1 MPKPYTI
8 EISYLERTLALL
20 KKSNSPTSELDS
32 IRLEEYIKRLKENYS
47 SVENDNLRESLDED
61 EENLDYFEPFY
72 KIIERITK
80 TKVKKNTISYTKII
94 LDNDTVLNLVEDFFK
109 NQSNFYDKGYKE
121 FKKNINNH
129 LQFFKPNDN
138 SDGEIIFLK
147 SINESFVSIPDYSN
161 ICKLCIAV
169 HELTHVIDA
178 YHNPDFH
185 YNLGIREIDALFM
198 EMIAAD
204 YFSKKLNLEKDG
216 NIRKLFLHNII
227 KSMINNIQN
236 KTKMLLVYRKHK
248 NAPLENF
255 IANMELYG
263 YTREQIEAYEKYNLV
278 EDYYYV
284 LPHFIAIELY
294 FIYKSNKSKALL
306 ILEDIVNNGTDENIF
321 ELLEK
326 HNIKITKNAKK
337 YSKSLKHKLKNK
349 H

>member
-1 MPKPYTI
+1 MQKPYTI
-8 EISYLERTLALL
+8 EISYLENTIALL
-20 KKSNSPTSELDS
+20 RKTSFPTSEIDT
-32 IRLEEYIKRLKENYS
+32 IRLDGYIKRLKENYS
-47 SVENDNLRESLDED
+47 SLENADLKESLDED

-72 KIIERITK
+72 KIIEKVSK
-80 TKVKKNTISYTKII
+80 TKVKKGTISYTKI
-94 LDNDTVLNLVEDFFK
+94 LFSHDETLKLVEDFFK
-109 NQSNFYDKGYKE
+109 SQGHFYSSGYE
-121 FKKNINNH
+121 NFKKNIKNH
-129 LQFFKPNDN
+129 LQFFKPNVN
-138 SDGEIIFLK
+138 SDGEILFLK
-147 SINESFVSIPDYSN
+147 SINESFVSIPDYTN

-204 YFSKKLNLEKDG
+204 YFSKMLNLKKDG

-227 KSMINNIQN
+227 KSTIDNIQK
-236 KTKMLLVYRKHK
+236 KTKMLQIYRKHK
-248 NAPLENF
+248 NAPLESF
-255 IANMELYG
+255 IVNMELYG

-294 FIYKSNKSKALL
+294 FIYKNNKNKALL
-306 ILEDIVNNGTDENIF
+306 ILEDIVNNGTDENIC

-326 HNIKITKNAKK
+326 YNIKITKNAKK
-337 YSKSLKHKLKNK
+337 YSKALKHKLKK
-349 H
+349 KK